1 MSTAITPG
9 KAPKNFDELADLWLA
24 EIEISGVTHRAYRLE
39 LGRFTRWARSAGVTL
54 ARADS
59 QSFSAFGSCISSDRP
74 RILHPLGVSKP
85 LLASSLG
92 QTRRIVGAWL
102 RWAAAEGWVSPTL
115 AAPAAWPH
123 IDRKSP
129 PRKGVAAKQLDH
141 VLVPAPRRGRIG
153 LRTSR
158 EQFVAGLTFWLG
170 MSPHEVA
177 ALRRTDIRVR
187 DRRLEVRVGGS
198 DGSADW
204 IPAAEPLLHA
214 WEAYDKERGASEYA
228 VTNTR
233 AGLQVSIATVTRIV
247 RGIKLKKTSA
257 GAAGPINSRELR
269 RSFVKHA
276 LGCGWSS
283 DDLKRHLRRQTLS
296 GSGTP
301 RATKQKWMAKLE
313 VLDSSLS

>member
-1 MSTAITPG
+1 MSTTIAHG

-24 EIEISGVTHRAYRLE
+24 EAEISEVTHRAYRLE
-39 LGRFTRWARSAGVTL
+39 LGRFTRWARSADVNL

-59 QSFSAFGSCISSDRP
+59 RSFAAFGSCISSDRP
-74 RILHPLGVSKP
+74 RILRLLGVSKP

-129 PRKGVAAKQLDH
+129 SRMGVAAKQLDH

-170 MSPHEVA
+170 MSPYEVA
-177 ALRRTDIRVR
+177 ALRRTDIRIR

-204 IPAAEPLLHA
+204 IPAPEPLLHA

-228 VTNTR
+228 VTSTR

-247 RGIKLKKTSA
+247 RGIKLKKTSK
-257 GAAGPINSRELR
+257 GSVDPINSRELR

-276 LGCGWSS
+276 LDCGWSS

-296 GSGTP
+296 GGATP
-301 RATKQKWMAKLE
+301 RATKQKWIAKLE